1 MSEEKETGVTS
12 RWHHLD
18 AGDAVRQLKTSDRE
32 GLTTDEIERRRAEYG
47 PNRLPPPKT
56 RGPLGRFLS
65 QFNNLLIYVLLGAAL
80 ITALLGHWVDTG
92 VILAVVL
99 LNSIIGFVQ
108 EGKAEKALQ
117 AIRDMLSPHAAV
129 IRDGERMTVEAEALV
144 PGDLVLLEPG
154 DKVPADLRLI
164 RVKGLQVQEA
174 MLTGESV
181 PVDKSVEAVS
191 AGADLGDQTSM
202 AFSGTLVT
210 AGQATGVVVETGART
225 QIGRIST
232 LLSDVESLTTPLLRA
247 MNVFARWLT
256 VAIIGLAGLVF
267 AFGMLVRDYTVV
279 EMFMASV
286 ALAVAA
292 IPEGLPA
299 ILTVT
304 LAIGVQFM
312 ASRNAIIRR
321 LPAVETLGSVSI
333 ICSDKTGTLT
343 RNEMTVRSI
352 ALAGRDYEITGVGYD
367 PHGGFIV
374 DGREVDPAGEAL
386 LLEALR
392 AMVLCNDSRLRQK
405 DGQWQVEG
413 DPMEGALLTAGIKAG
428 MDPVFEHKDRPRTD
442 IIPFESEHRFMA
454 TLNHDHEGQGMIHV
468 KGAPEQLLEMCRR
481 VRTADGP
488 AVLDRD
494 AWLERVEALAARG
507 ERVLAV
513 ACMPADAGHRELKF
527 SDVEDGL
534 ELIGLFGLI
543 DPPREEAIQAVAD
556 CQQAGIRVK
565 MITGDHAGTARAIAG
580 QLGLANG
587 DKVLTGRDLDAMDDE
602 TLRRTVPDVD
612 VFARTTPEHKL
623 RLVRALQWHGY
634 VVAMTGDGVNDAP
647 ALKQADVGVA
657 MGRNG
662 TETAKEAS
670 EMVLADDNFA
680 SIAHAVREGRRVY
693 DNLKKA
699 ITFLLPINGGESG
712 SIITAIMLGMA
723 LPITPLQVLW
733 VNMVSSVGLAMALAF
748 EPAEKNVMKRP
759 PRAPGEAILSLF
771 LIWRILFVSFL
782 FLIGIFGIYLWSVQ
796 QGYSV
801 EMARTHAVNTLVVME
816 IFYLLSVRSMQVTS
830 LSFKGLIGTRA
841 VLIAILI
848 VVGLQLVFT
857 YAPFMQFFFDSEPVG
872 LLEWGVILAVGVVLF
887 IILELEKGIRN
898 RISHKK
904 HGQHP
909 PASRAG

>member
-1 MSEEKETGVTS
+1 MSEEKETEVTS
-12 RWHHLD
+12 RWHHLE
-18 AGDAVRQLKTSDRE
+18 AGDAIKQLETSDRE
-32 GLTTDEIERRRAEYG
+32 GLTPDEIERRRAEYG
-47 PNRLPPPKT
+47 PNRLPPPRT
-56 RGPLGRFLS
+56 RGPLGRFLA
-65 QFNNLLIYVLLGAAL
+65 QFNNLLIYVLLGAAF

-129 IRDGERMTVEAEALV
+129 IRGGERMTVEAEALV
-144 PGDLVLLEPG
+144 PGDLVLLESG

-164 RVKGLQVQEA
+164 KVKGLQVQEA

-191 AGADLGDQTSM
+191 DRADLGDQTSM

-267 AFGMLVRDYTVV
+267 AFGMLVRDYTAV

-343 RNEMTVRSI
+343 RNEMTVRSV
-352 ALAGRDYEITGVGYD
+352 ALAEQDYQITGVGYD
-367 PHGGFIV
+367 PHGGFTV
-374 DGREVDPAGEAL
+374 DGKEVDPAGEDL

-405 DGQWQVEG
+405 DDQWQVEG

-454 TLNHDHEGQGMIHV
+454 TLNHDHEGQGMIYV
-468 KGAPEQLLEMCRR
+468 KGAPEQLLEMCRQ

-488 AVLDRD
+488 VALDREV
-494 AWLERVEALAARG
+494 WLERVEALAAKG

-513 ACMPADAGHRELKF
+513 ACMPAAEGHRELKF

-602 TLRRTVPDVD
+602 TLRRTVPEVD

-712 SIITAIMLGMA
+712 SIVAAIMLGMA

-733 VNMVSSVGLAMALAF
+733 VNMVSSVALAMALAF
-748 EPAEKNVMKRP
+748 EPAEKNVMNRP

-782 FLIGIFGIYLWSVQ
+782 FLIGIFGVYLWSVQ

-801 EMARTHAVNTLVVME
+801 EMARTHAVNALVVME
-816 IFYLLSVRSMQVTS
+816 IFYLLSVRSLQVTS

-848 VVGLQLVFT
+848 VVALQLMFT

-872 LLEWGVILAVGVVLF
+872 LKEWGIILAVGVVLF
-887 IILELEKGIRN
+887 IILELEKGIRH
-898 RISHKK
+898 RITKGSGH
-904 HGQHP
+904 
-909 PASRAG
+909 RAGVAGS

>member
-1 MSEEKETGVTS
+1 MSEEKETGVTP
-12 RWHHLD
+12 RWHHLE
-18 AGDAVRQLKTSDRE
+18 AGDAVRQLETSDRE

-47 PNRLPPPKT
+47 PNRLPPPRT
-56 RGPLGRFLS
+56 RGPLGRFLA
-65 QFNNLLIYVLLGAAL
+65 QFNNLLIYVLLGAAV

-129 IRDGERMTVEAEALV
+129 IRGGERMTVEAEALV

-164 RVKGLQVQEA
+164 KVKGLQVQEA

-191 AGADLGDQTSM
+191 AGADLGDQASM

-367 PHGGFIV
+367 PHGGFTV
-374 DGREVDPAGEAL
+374 DGKEVDPAGEDL

-413 DPMEGALLTAGIKAG
+413 DPMEGALLTAGIKAA

-454 TLNHDHEGQGMIHV
+454 TLNHDHEGQGMIYV
-468 KGAPEQLLEMCRR
+468 KGAPEQLLEMCCR
-481 VRTADGP
+481 VRTTDGP
-488 AVLDRD
+488 AALDRD
-494 AWLERVEALAARG
+494 AWLERVDALAARG

-513 ACMPADAGHRELKF
+513 ACMPAEPGHRELKF

-587 DKVLTGRDLDAMDDE
+587 EKVLTGRDLDAMDDE
-602 TLRRTVPDVD
+602 TLRRTVPEVD

-816 IFYLLSVRSMQVTS
+816 IFYLLSVRSLQVTS

-848 VVGLQLVFT
+848 VVALQLVFT

-872 LLEWGVILAVGVVLF
+872 LKEWGIILAVGVVLF
-887 IILELEKGIRN
+887 FILELEKAVRN
-898 RISHKK
+898 RITNES
-904 HGQHP
+904 GRRT
-909 PASRAG
+909 RAAGS